1 MLALDK
7 QVQHLCADMNKAKL
21 HPSPHRGKLFMC
33 LMRVLVIKFTL
44 IPASP
49 PPPPSPGQENSTQ
62 NTGMDQNVKGYHQR
76 LRVCVCVCVSS
87 QVIGSHLIGS
97 SV

>member
-49 PPPPSPGQENSTQ
+49 PPPGQENSTQ
-62 NTGMDQNVKGYHQR
+62 KTGMDQNVKGYHQR
-76 LRVCVCVCVSS
+76 LRVCVSS

>member
-49 PPPPSPGQENSTQ
+49 PPPPRPREQYSENR
-62 NTGMDQNVKGYHQR
+62 Y
-76 LRVCVCVCVSS
+76 
-87 QVIGSHLIGS
+87 GSEC
-97 SV
+97 

>member
-49 PPPPSPGQENSTQ
+49 PPSPPAKRT
-62 NTGMDQNVKGYHQR
+62 V
-76 LRVCVCVCVSS
+76 LRKQVWIRMLKATIKDCACVCVCVC
-87 QVIGSHLIGS
+87 
-97 SV
+97 